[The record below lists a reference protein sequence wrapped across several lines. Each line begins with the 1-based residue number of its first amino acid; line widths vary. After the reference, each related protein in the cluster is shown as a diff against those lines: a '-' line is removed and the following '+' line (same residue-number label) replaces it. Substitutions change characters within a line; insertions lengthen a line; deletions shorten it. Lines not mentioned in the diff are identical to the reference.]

1 PPCAPDFARTGPDR
15 AATPA
20 SESRRDA
27 WTRLY
32 KNDCRRASSAVD
44 RFHRRDPAVVEGRP
58 GKAGA
63 ARVSGGLGAWGPF
76 EAPHLLIAEGGG
88 TGSRSSHRNRS
99 RDAPDRWR
107 RGWPRRAPP

>member
-1 PPCAPDFARTGPDR
+1 ERSPGSGGSWRGGAAPCPCSARAPPCAPDFARTGPDR

-58 GKAGA
+58 GFAGA

-76 EAPHLLIAEGGG
+76 AAPHPLIAQGGRIG
-88 TGSRSSHRNRS
+88 
-99 RDAPDRWR
+99 
-107 RGWPRRAPP
+107 